1 MLINLSIKLFCS
13 TAGTTGAVLT
23 CPLEVVKTRL
33 QSSVTSFVQVNV
45 HAALRLLPSQQV
57 VTVACGDVL
66 VNQNSV
72 LEVRSNKH
80 CQRSTQGLV
89 TCLR

>member
-1 MLINLSIKLFCS
+1 MFSFPHLCS

-33 QSSVTSFVQVNV
+33 QSSVSSFVQVNV

-57 VTVACGDVL
+57 VTVNGGCADVI
-66 VNQNSV
+66 VNRNSV
-72 LEVRSNKH
+72 LDTSKLTK
-80 CQRSTQGLV
+80 QRQASQGLV
-89 TCLR
+89 SCLR

>member
-1 MLINLSIKLFCS
+1 MFAFR

-45 HAALRLLPSQQV
+45 HAALRLIPNPQQV
-57 VTVACGDVL
+57 VSLGTTGYSDII
-66 VNQNSV
+66 VNQNYV
-72 LEVRSNKH
+72 VDVANQGKRS
-80 CQRSTQGLV
+80 QSQGLV
-89 TCLR
+89 VCLR